1 MSSLDQR
8 RNDRDEGSDE
18 DDMTTT
24 YVAVGKNIIYGVL
37 VGVAAAFVGCQV
49 IFWTTDFKGK
59 KGVLENSFP
68 SDPTS
73 LPYALGAD
81 NQTGGYRSSCAYGT
95 SNLSL
100 SSGRDDQR
108 IAFPYYLT
116 NGLVKVDY
124 DGRIEDK
131 TVFEARGAGVQ
142 GGIHGL
148 ISAIGYTPSTV
159 VPHVRGLWKWMLSHD
174 APPSRLLDLVR
185 MYFGGLALIPYS
197 LLVASLGIMLCL
209 TALLP
214 IWLSFGPKY
223 SPWRTHA
230 APFPWGPKLELS
242 VSGVVSTTLWALLVL
257 IMFVPAYAINYL
269 PCLIG
274 GLMTFGIGAMILPEM
289 VLTSLRGDPGKEF
302 RGIVSCNSN
311 SIASVILLCVGIF
324 LRTSSDVPKTI
335 SIPVLVGWGVSMA
348 YELFMMT

>member
-81 NQTGGYRSSCAYGT
+81 DQTGGYRSSCAYGT

-230 APFPWGPKLELS
+230 APFPWGLNWSCLFLGWFPHPLGIACFNNVCSRLCNKLS
-242 VSGVVSTTLWALLVL
+242 SMFDRRPDDIRHRSYDTSRNGVD
-257 IMFVPAYAINYL
+257 IIK
-269 PCLIG
+269 G
-274 GLMTFGIGAMILPEM
+274 
-289 VLTSLRGDPGKEF
+289 
-302 RGIVSCNSN
+302 
-311 SIASVILLCVGIF
+311 
-324 LRTSSDVPKTI
+324 
-335 SIPVLVGWGVSMA
+335 
-348 YELFMMT
+348 